1 MPHPS
6 HLPPWWGESP
16 SPLKSIQKLTSC
28 NFRKSK
34 ENQTQTHQK
43 RVTKLSKTCSIYL
56 AHILPPRVTRA
67 VCQVILPSSP
77 WQVCIWICVVGLGP
91 GILSPCMRWLPSL
104 FPGGLSANLEG
115 PPFIPS
121 SLSSPQALAPD
132 LATLHTCPGIRA
144 VLSLPLSSKVFSE
157 FEKPLARDPSLN
169 MVVTA
174 GEKRPQGFSWGLLCP
189 EHCASHA
196 GV

>member
-1 MPHPS
+1 M
-6 HLPPWWGESP
+6 GESP

-104 FPGGLSANLEG
+104 SISWGPFCKPGGT
-115 PPFIPS
+115 
-121 SLSSPQALAPD
+121 
-132 LATLHTCPGIRA
+132 TLHPIITLIPAGPCPGPCNSPH
-144 VLSLPLSSKVFSE
+144 VPW
-157 FEKPLARDPSLN
+157 DPGCS
-169 MVVTA
+169 VTA
-174 GEKRPQGFSWGLLCP
+174 FVLQGFLR
-189 EHCASHA
+189 
-196 GV
+196 V

>member
-6 HLPPWWGESP
+6 HLPPWWRESP

-43 RVTKLSKTCSIYL
+43 RVTKLSKTCPIYL

-91 GILSPCMRWLPSL
+91 GILSPCMRWL
-104 FPGGLSANLEG
+104 LSMSISWG
-115 PPFIPS
+115 PFCKPS
-121 SLSSPQALAPD
+121 SHHYSHPLRPLPRTLQLSTRALGSGLFCHCLCPPRFSQS
-132 LATLHTCPGIRA
+132 LRNPLPGIR
-144 VLSLPLSSKVFSE
+144 V
-157 FEKPLARDPSLN
+157 
-169 MVVTA
+169 
-174 GEKRPQGFSWGLLCP
+174 
-189 EHCASHA
+189 
-196 GV
+196 